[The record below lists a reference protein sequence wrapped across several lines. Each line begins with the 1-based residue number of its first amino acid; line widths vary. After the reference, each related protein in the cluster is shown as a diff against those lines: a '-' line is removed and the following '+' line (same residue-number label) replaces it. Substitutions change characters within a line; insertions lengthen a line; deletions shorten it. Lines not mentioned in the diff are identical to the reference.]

1 MKAQAFKKLIKEAVA
16 EAVREELIAIFES
29 KSQKQQPI
37 RENRT
42 INFTSNDIVG
52 TSDVRS
58 QLREK
63 MGTMFGYTPSTPNY
77 QSPTKLEVIN
87 QVDESTGEPV
97 NPYLNFIMDAANN
110 MTAHDKAGLR
120 NLD

>member
-42 INFTSNDIVG
+42 INFTSNDIG
-52 TSDVRS
+52 GNSDVRS

-63 MGTMFGYTPSTPNY
+63 MGTMFGYTPSAPSY
-77 QSPTKLEVIN
+77 QSSTKLEVIN